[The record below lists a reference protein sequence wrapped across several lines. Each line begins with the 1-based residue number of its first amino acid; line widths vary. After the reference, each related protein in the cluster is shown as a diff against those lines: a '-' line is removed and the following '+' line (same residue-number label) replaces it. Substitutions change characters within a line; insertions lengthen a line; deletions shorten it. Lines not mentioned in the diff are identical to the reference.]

1 MSSDLNDVLASVLPI
16 LGLLVLGVVLRRTR
30 VLDDA
35 TVAGLK
41 RLIVNVC
48 LPAVLFTTFLATR
61 FEPAY
66 LWVVVIV
73 FALCVG
79 LYGLGRV
86 VQRVA
91 GGSPYLPFLFTGFE
105 LGMIGF
111 ALFTAVYGIG
121 QLPALGVLALGHE
134 VFIWFVFVTLLRAHG
149 SERQTVAQ
157 TARNLATSPTIIAIV
172 LGVALNLAGLGP
184 LVTEGAVGGA
194 LTTGLGYLAGM
205 IVPLILLIVGYGARL
220 DRSAVRTALP
230 LVAVRVVL
238 CLVVALLIGRFVFQ
252 GMLGLDPIF
261 THALVTLMV
270 LPPPFIIPLFIPE
283 TKRADLTYVNN
294 VLSVSSL
301 VSIAVFVGYVLVGN

>member
-16 LGLLVLGVVLRRTR
+16 LGLLALGVVLRRTR

-61 FEPAY
+61 FEPTY
-66 LWVVVIV
+66 LWAVLIV
-73 FALCVG
+73 FAICVA
-79 LYGLGRV
+79 LYWLGIVMLRL
-86 VQRVA
+86 A

-105 LGMIGF
+105 LGMMGF
-111 ALFTAVYGIG
+111 ALFTAVYGLE
-121 QLPALGVLALGHE
+121 QLPALGVLGLGHE

-149 SERQTVAQ
+149 TERQTVAQ

-172 LGVALNLAGLGP
+172 AGVALNLAGLGP
-184 LVTEGAVGGA
+184 LVTEGPVGGA

-205 IVPLILLIVGYGARL
+205 IVPLILLIVGFGARL
-220 DRSAVRTALP
+220 DPTAVRTALP
-230 LVAVRVVL
+230 LVATRVVL
-238 CLVVALLIGRFVFQ
+238 GLLLALAIGRFVFQ
-252 GMLGLDPIF
+252 DLLGLAPIF

-283 TKRADLTYVNN
+283 AKRADLTYVNN

-301 VSIAVFVGYVLVGN
+301 VSIAVFVGYVLVNG